1 MANTRARAFGYDA
14 NRCKESSRLGSRSA
28 TGMADTWRTFSSTTI
43 HADGSGVFNVIRD
56 GKILKSC
63 SWGPE

>member
-1 MANTRARAFGYDA
+1 MAKTIAKAYGYDA

-28 TGMADTWRTFSSTTI
+28 TGMANTWRTFSSTTI
-43 HADGSGVFNVIRD
+43 HADGSGSFNVLRD
-56 GKILKSC
+56 GKILKLY